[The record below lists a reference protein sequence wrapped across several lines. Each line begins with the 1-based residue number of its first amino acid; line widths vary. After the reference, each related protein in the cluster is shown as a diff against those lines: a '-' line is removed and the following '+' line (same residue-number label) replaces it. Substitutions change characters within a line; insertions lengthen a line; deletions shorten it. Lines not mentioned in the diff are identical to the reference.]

1 MSSQLEVSSV
11 VHALTCEVTPDA
23 RKFCPSVSMSQMI
36 SSKSLALALSAILA
50 LSVLFFQTFRRK
62 GDKRVGGVQG
72 PIRIG
77 IFQSLT
83 GAEASFGQDVM
94 KGVEMAMNEINAT
107 GGVLIKG
114 SKENSLRRPLEIV
127 VRDNQSKPGETSA
140 IARELISRYHA
151 VALIGEVSSGRTL
164 EAAPIAQR
172 YHIPLLANSASND
185 RVTKIGN
192 YVFRVS
198 YRDSQQGE
206 ILARYIYLLGKR
218 KAALLVDSSRDNSST
233 MADSF
238 KRQFTALGGSIVER
252 QSYNAHDK
260 DFQAQVTTIKNSGAD
275 CLFLPGVYTECA
287 TIMKQ
292 ARSLGLNLPTFGGD
306 SWDSPVFV
314 NVAGRAA
321 EGAVFTNSFSA
332 DDPDPAVQSFVQSY
346 QSKYGRHTKPVALA
360 ATGFD
365 ALKLMVNAIERAK
378 VDGPD
383 CDLKDSS
390 KLKRFRHAI
399 RDALAETRNYRGVSG
414 RITFNKNGDP
424 AKAMVLLRVHHGR
437 FEFIQKEPPPYQG
450 FW

>member
-1 MSSQLEVSSV
+1 
-11 VHALTCEVTPDA
+11 
-23 RKFCPSVSMSQMI
+23 MSQI
-36 SSKSLALALSAILA
+36 IPPRSLTLVLSTVLV
-50 LSVLFFQTFRRK
+50 LSILFFQAFQRK
-62 GDKRVGGVQG
+62 GDKRVGNRQE

-77 IFQSLT
+77 VFQSLT

-94 KGVEMAMNEINAT
+94 KGIEMAMKEINAQ
-107 GGVLIKG
+107 GGVLVKW
-114 SKENSLRRPLEIV
+114 SKKNSLRRPLEII

-140 IARELISRYHA
+140 IARELISRYRV

-172 YHIPLLANSASND
+172 YRVPLLANSASND

-192 YVFRVS
+192 YVFRIS

-206 ILARYIYLLGKR
+206 VLARYIYLLGKR
-218 KAALLVDSSRDNSST
+218 KAALLVDSSRDNSAT

-238 KRQFTALGGSIVER
+238 KKQFVALGGDIVER

-292 ARSLGLNLPTFGGD
+292 ARSLGLNLSTFGGD

-314 NVAGRAA
+314 NVAGKAA

-332 DDPDPAVQSFVQSY
+332 DDPDPTVQSFVRSY
-346 QSKYGRHTKPVALA
+346 RSKYGKDAKPVALA
-360 ATGFD
+360 VTGFD
-365 ALKLMVNAIERAK
+365 ALKLMVNAIERTR

-383 CDLKDSS
+383 FNLKDPG

-399 RDALAETRNYRGVSG
+399 RDALAGTWNYRAVSG
-414 RITFNKNGDP
+414 SITFNKNGDP
-424 AKAMVLLRVHHGR
+424 AKAMVLLRVCHGR
-437 FEFIQKEPPPYQG
+437 FEFIQKETPP
-450 FW
+450 

>member
-1 MSSQLEVSSV
+1 
-11 VHALTCEVTPDA
+11 
-23 RKFCPSVSMSQMI
+23 MSQMI
-36 SSKSLALALSAILA
+36 SLRNLTLVLSAVLVLSIFSFQA
-50 LSVLFFQTFRRK
+50 LQRGR
-62 GDKRVGGVQG
+62 DRQVGNMQE

-77 IFQSLT
+77 VFQSLT
-83 GAEASFGQDVM
+83 GAEASFGQEVM
-94 KGVEMAMNEINAT
+94 KGIEMAMKEINAQ
-107 GGVLIKG
+107 GGVLVKWN
-114 SKENSLRRPLEIV
+114 KKNSLRCPLEII

-140 IARELISRYHA
+140 IARELISRYRV

-172 YHIPLLANSASND
+172 YHVPLLANSASND

-192 YVFRVS
+192 YVFRIS

-206 ILARYIYLLGKR
+206 VLARYIYLLGKR
-218 KAALLVDSSRDNSST
+218 KAALLVDSSRDNSAT

-238 KRQFTALGGSIVER
+238 KKQFIALGGDIVER

-292 ARSLGLNLPTFGGD
+292 ARSLGLNLSTFGGD

-314 NVAGRAA
+314 NVAGKAA

-332 DDPDPAVQSFVQSY
+332 DDPDPTVQSFVQSY
-346 QSKYGRHTKPVALA
+346 RSKYGQHAKPMALA
-360 ATGFD
+360 VTGFD

-383 CDLKDSS
+383 VNLKDPGR
-390 KLKRFRHAI
+390 LKRFRHAI
-399 RDALAETRNYRGVSG
+399 RDALAKTCNYGAVSG
-414 RITFNKNGDP
+414 SITFDKNGDP
-424 AKAMVLLRVHHGR
+424 AKAMVLLRVCHGR
-437 FEFIQKEPPPYQG
+437 FEFIRKEPPPQ
-450 FW
+450 